1 MNLPNGALRR
11 KRSALKM
18 LPATLAHLC
27 IRTASNEDCQR
38 VVALVSTVLAEY
50 GLVFDPKTTDSDLQD
65 LEANYLRRGGAFE
78 VIEDRELNLIG
89 SVGVY
94 PIDQKTCELRKMYFV
109 PQVRGLGLGQH
120 ILQRT
125 LDRAR
130 ELGFSRMVLE
140 TSSRLEAANRLY
152 AKFGF
157 KPETS
162 GHLAARADQA
172 YSLEL

>member
-1 MNLPNGALRR
+1 MVLS
-11 KRSALKM
+11 SAHGFPQKM
-18 LPATLAHLC
+18 LPATLAHLS
-27 IRTASNEDCQR
+27 IRTASNRDCQR

-50 GLVFDPKTTDSDLQD
+50 GLLFDPQTTDSDLQD
-65 LEANYLRRGGAFE
+65 LEANYLNRGGAFE
-78 VIEDRELNLIG
+78 VIEDREYNLIG

-94 PIDQKTCELRKMYFV
+94 PIDEKTCELRKMYFV
-109 PQVRGLGLGQH
+109 PKVRGLGLGQY

-125 LDRAR
+125 IGRAR
-130 ELGFSRMVLE
+130 ELGFSCIVLE

-157 KPETS
+157 KAKASE
-162 GHLAARADQA
+162 HLAARADQA